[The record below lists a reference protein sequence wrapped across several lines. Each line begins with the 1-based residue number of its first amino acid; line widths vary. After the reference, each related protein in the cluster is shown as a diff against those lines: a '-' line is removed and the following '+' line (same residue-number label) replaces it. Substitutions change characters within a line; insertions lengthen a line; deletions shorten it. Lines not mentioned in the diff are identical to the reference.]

1 MSGDWSPAGTEPGS
15 LHFMA
20 TALTHQGPL
29 DTIYYPDYISD
40 TKIKAVK
47 SSSVCSNVI
56 IFLLR
61 KTGRCGWKRHKILV
75 SGPWVKKF
83 CQFTLSNVTN
93 LNVKYSNVLFLYT
106 YGMHTPQANA
116 WTKHSLPLDLYQ
128 TYTLCLSLRMFPRS
142 SIICLS
148 LVILVHFQWEQLFK
162 MPFQTA
168 FRQRKINLHFY

>member
-1 MSGDWSPAGTEPGS
+1 MSGDWHAAIGGSSPAGTEPGS

-20 TALTHQGPL
+20 TALTNQGPL

-61 KTGRCGWKRHKILV
+61 KTGRYGWKRHKILV

-106 YGMHTPQANA
+106 RRNIVYHWIYTKHIRCAHLWECFHTPPSFAY
-116 WTKHSLPLDLYQ
+116 H
-128 TYTLCLSLRMFPRS
+128 
-142 SIICLS
+142 
-148 LVILVHFQWEQLFK
+148 
-162 MPFQTA
+162 
-168 FRQRKINLHFY
+168 